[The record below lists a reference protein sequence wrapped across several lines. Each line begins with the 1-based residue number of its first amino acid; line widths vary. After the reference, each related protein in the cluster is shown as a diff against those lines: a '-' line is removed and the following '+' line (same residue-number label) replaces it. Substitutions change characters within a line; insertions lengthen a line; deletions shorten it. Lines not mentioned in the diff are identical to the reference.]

1 VVSGT
6 QATAPT
12 GLLSWQTA
20 VFNTT
25 TCVWDIT
32 GTEPTSSTTLNITM
46 FIQGYYA
53 GNNTMSTVLANQA
66 QGTST
71 TIVDTV
77 LIQLINPTSLQVV
90 ASAQGLLQ
98 TNGTAT
104 CIFSTTQ
111 SGSFYIAVKHRNS
124 IETWSNTPLTIGA
137 SSSYNFTT
145 SANKAYGD
153 NMIEIEPGVWAFY
166 SGDINQDG
174 FIEGS
179 DFPLL
184 NNDNDAF
191 AEGYL
196 STDING
202 DGFVEGSD
210 YPILNNNSDNFIE
223 SMHPY

>member
-1 VVSGT
+1 
-6 QATAPT
+6 
-12 GLLSWQTA
+12 
-20 VFNTT
+20 
-25 TCVWDIT
+25 
-32 GTEPTSSTTLNITM
+32 M

-98 TNGTAT
+98 TNGTAA

-111 SGSFYIAVKHRNS
+111 SGSFFIAVKHRNS
-124 IETWSNTPLTIGA
+124 IETWSNTPITIGA

-153 NMIEIEPGVWAFY
+153 NMIEMEPGVWAFY

-174 FIEGS
+174 FIESS
-179 DFPLL
+179 DFPILF
-184 NNDNDAF
+184 NSNDNF
-191 AEGYL
+191 EEGYL
-196 STDING
+196 ITDLNG
-202 DGFVEGSD
+202 DGYVDSSD
-210 YPILNNNSDNFIE
+210 YPILFNNSDNFIE
-223 SMHPY
+223 SMRPY